1 MKTASVLGLTRPI
14 APFAAVLV
22 VLTGCAS
29 SNKLPPAAQG
39 ASTTSAAPASF
50 AWAESMPPG
59 RTHGMPYTSAAPEP
73 AWYAQ
78 RFSPAR
84 GVGETLRRNHIA
96 QWDKDALAYT
106 YYIGG
111 LLYAHYQPYE
121 QVLSIRTDH
130 GGDAETTC
138 AWDVKGVL
146 TVTPSGGE
154 EVCGQLFDELDRHL
168 ARTGHFPP
176 ISAALPPR

>member
-1 MKTASVLGLTRPI
+1 MNTASVLGLTRDI
-14 APFAAVLV
+14 ASFAAVLV

-39 ASTTSAAPASF
+39 ATNTPVAPASS

-59 RTHGMPYTSAAPEP
+59 RTHGMPYTSAAPDP

-84 GVGETLRRNHIA
+84 GVGESLRRNHLT
-96 QWDKDALAYT
+96 QWDEDALGYT
-106 YYIGG
+106 YYVGG

-121 QVLSIRTDH
+121 HLLSIRTDH
-130 GGDAETTC
+130 GDTDTTC
-138 AWDVKGVL
+138 AWDAKGVL
-146 TVTPSGGE
+146 TVTPNGDE
-154 EVCGQLFDELDRHL
+154 QACRQLFNELDQHL
-168 ARTGHFPP
+168 ARTGLFPP
-176 ISAALPPR
+176 ISATLTPR

>member
-1 MKTASVLGLTRPI
+1 MKAASVLGLTRDI
-14 APFAAVLV
+14 ASFAAVLV

-39 ASTTSAAPASF
+39 ATNTPVAPASS

-59 RTHGMPYTSAAPEP
+59 RTHGMPYASAAPDP

-84 GVGETLRRNHIA
+84 GLGETLSRNHIT

-111 LLYAHYQPYE
+111 LLYAHYQPYD
-121 QVLSIRTDH
+121 QVLSIRTYH
-130 GGDAETTC
+130 GDAETTC
-138 AWDVKGVL
+138 AWDAKGVL

-154 EVCGQLFDELDRHL
+154 EVCAQLFDKLDRHL
-168 ARTGHFPP
+168 ARTGRFPP
-176 ISAALPPR
+176 ISAAISPR